1 MRLPPVRW
9 QLAHPSD
16 MAPASPTHR
25 RPWARRATRAV
36 GGGGE
41 TAETL
46 VARPSQTTGQQVN
59 PLSFLTKL
67 LRQTRTLDER
77 RWFLGTFSK
86 ESRIAMGARNSLQW
100 QCSEKGQQLVLPQGR
115 SPAQQELWDSLQL
128 CENQAEWAVALEGEG
143 TAPSCRGMAN
153 SCFQPASQHL
163 HMWSIGLCSL

>member
-1 MRLPPVRW
+1 MRPPPVRW

-46 VARPSQTTGQQVN
+46 VSRPSQTTGQQVN

-67 LRQTRTLDER
+67 LRQTRPLDER
-77 RWFLGTFSK
+77 RWFLGTLSK
-86 ESRIAMGARNSLQW
+86 ESRISMDARSSLQW
-100 QCSEKGQQLVLPQGR
+100 QCSEKGQQPVLPQGR
-115 SPAQQELWDSLQL
+115 PQLSKSYGVLSSCVRTRLSGLWPRKEKAPPLPVGVWPPPAFS
-128 CENQAEWAVALEGEG
+128 
-143 TAPSCRGMAN
+143 
-153 SCFQPASQHL
+153 QPL
-163 HMWSIGLCSL
+163 SICTCGQ